1 MNNLQGK
8 RLLLLG
14 SNLWKESIRQF
25 AKDNGIYLIFTGKTS
40 GPLDEIVDE
49 YHRIDSTDASVMI
62 PFIKDH
68 DINGIFMGGSE
79 LVISKACD
87 YINKLGYP
95 CYCTKSQWDILQ
107 NKRIFKDV
115 CRKYGVPIVPEY
127 GAEEKLSKEDFP
139 VIVKPIDSCGSRG
152 INVCYD
158 EIQFMEAKEKALSAS
173 PSHNCLIERY
183 VDNGG
188 LTIVASYIA
197 IEGKYYLDSIGDR
210 YVLNGGLITA
220 AAFFPSKFLDN
231 WKNKVDPMA
240 QEMMKGLGIKDGVIS
255 FQALPEGDAIF
266 VYECCFRLTG
276 GMTYKMT
283 EAICGHSSFKM
294 LFNHTLTGKMG
305 DDEDVKKIDA
315 TFKGQKGISLT
326 IPLKTGTISKVEGIE
341 KIKSLKQVID
351 YTHYYEV
358 GDVVLPQSINTL
370 DQLFARIMVVGES
383 QEKLMNT
390 LNEIR
395 NKLIIEDV
403 AGENMIIWD
412 TFDRLYRELSSKY

>member
-1 MNNLQGK
+1 MDNLKGK

-25 AKDNGIYLIFTGKTS
+25 AKDNGIYLIFTGKTP
-40 GPLDEIVDE
+40 GPLDDIVDE
-49 YHRIDSTDASVMI
+49 YYRLDSTDASVMI
-62 PFIKDH
+62 PFIKEHHID
-68 DINGIFMGGSE
+68 GIFMGGSE
-79 LVISKACD
+79 IVISKACD
-87 YINKLGYP
+87 YVNQLGYP
-95 CYCTKSQWDILQ
+95 CYCTKSQWDVLQ

-115 CRKYGVPIVPEY
+115 CRKYGVPTVPEF
-127 GAEEKLSKEDFP
+127 GTEDELSHEDFP

-152 INVCYD
+152 INICYD
-158 EIQFMEAKEKALSAS
+158 EKQFVEAKEKALSAS

-188 LTIVASYIA
+188 LTIVVSYIA
-197 IEGKYYLDSIGDR
+197 IDGNYYLDSIGDR

-231 WKNKVDPMA
+231 WNKKVDPMA
-240 QEMMKGLGIKDGVIS
+240 QKLMKELGIKNGVVS
-255 FQALPEGDAIF
+255 FQALPEGENVY

-305 DDEDVKKIDA
+305 DEEDIKKIDA

-326 IPLKTGTISKVEGIE
+326 IPLRTGTIGKVEGVE
-341 KIKSLKQVID
+341 EIKSFSQVID
-351 YTHYYEV
+351 YTNYYKV
-358 GDVVLPQSINTL
+358 GDTVMPQSINTL

-383 QEKLMNT
+383 QEML
-390 LNEIR
+390 LEILYEIR
-395 NKLIIEDV
+395 CLLKVVDED
-403 AGENMIIWD
+403 GCDMIIWD
-412 TFDRLYRELSSKY
+412 TFDQLYKEQKS